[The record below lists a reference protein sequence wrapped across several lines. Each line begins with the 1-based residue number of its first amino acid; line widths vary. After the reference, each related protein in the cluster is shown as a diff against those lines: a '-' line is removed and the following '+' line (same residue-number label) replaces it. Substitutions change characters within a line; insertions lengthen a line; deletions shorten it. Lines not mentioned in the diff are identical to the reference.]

1 MSPFLI
7 NILLA
12 LIWAA
17 LLGDFSVINLL
28 FGFAVGYIALWFM
41 KSVMNTEYSSS
52 YFVKVWQVINF
63 VFYYSWELIKANVR
77 MAYSVLAP
85 NNRMKPGII
94 AIPLDIT
101 TDFQITLLA
110 NMITLTPGTLS
121 LDVSTDRRVLYVHSI
136 YVTDPDDF
144 RREIKEGFERKVLEV
159 TG

>member
-1 MSPFLI
+1 MNPFLI

-17 LLGDFSVINLL
+17 LLGDFSGVNLL
-28 FGFAVGYIALWFM
+28 FGFAIGYVALWFM
-41 KSVMNTEYSSS
+41 KSVMGTSSS

-63 VFYYSWELIKANVR
+63 LVYYSWELIKANVR

-85 NNRMKPGII
+85 NDKMKPGII

-101 TDFQITLLA
+101 SDFQITLLA

-121 LDVSTDRRVLYVHSI
+121 LDVSTDRQVLYVHSI
-136 YVTDPDDF
+136 YVTNPDDF

-159 TG
+159 TQ